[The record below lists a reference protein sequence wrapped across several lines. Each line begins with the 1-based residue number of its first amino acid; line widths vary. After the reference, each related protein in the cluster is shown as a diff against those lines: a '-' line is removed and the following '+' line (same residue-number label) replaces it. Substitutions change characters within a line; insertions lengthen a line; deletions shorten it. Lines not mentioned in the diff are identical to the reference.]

1 MPATP
6 TIDPRDAKLP
16 VRAHV
21 RALSL
26 QLLMTLMY
34 ARCSG

>member
-6 TIDPRDAKLP
+6 TTDARDPKLP

-34 ARCSG
+34 ARRSG